1 MFNSSVSSELSA
13 EALKESGFEVFVLVV
28 GKQVTRNLIEQV
40 ASKPWYDHVFQVS
53 SFQDLSE
60 LLRRLTGRGIYL
72 FISKQNILDSE
83 LLIGL
88 K

>member
-1 MFNSSVSSELSA
+1 M
-13 EALKESGFEVFVLVV
+13 
-28 GKQVTRNLIEQV
+28 TRNLIEQV

-60 LLRRLTGRGIYL
+60 LLRRLKGRGIYL

-88 K
+88 KWMNVNPTEVAIIRYLPCLSKFFCME

>member
-28 GKQVTRNLIEQV
+28 GKQVTRNLTEQV

-60 LLRRLTGRGIYL
+60 LLRRFKGRGIYL
-72 FISKQNILDSE
+72 FPNKIS
-83 LLIGL
+83 
-88 K
+88 